1 MLDFV
6 ATQFVNFGV
15 SLLDLASD
23 PLTYVYLVCS
33 VSLGIVF
40 GALPGLTATLA
51 VTILTGFFGNK
62 FPVEQSL
69 IALIGAYVGA
79 IYGGSYPSILLSI
92 PGTAASAA
100 TAMDGYPLAQ
110 RGRGGEALGLTTTAS
125 MIGTMI
131 GTFCL
136 LIFVWILLALS
147 SQIASPEKALLALFG
162 ILVSGTLMSS
172 DLVIKGWIAGLIGLA
187 MAMVGL
193 DPILSEQRYVFGWSY
208 LLSGFQVV
216 PVLMGCF
223 AIPQILLGLR
233 SGPLTGTP
241 IQVGRILP
249 SLGTVRRYLPT
260 ISRSGAIGVG
270 IGALPGVGEDVSGWV
285 SYGVGKS
292 VSREPERFGKGS
304 LEGLLSSETANNACI
319 GGALIPLLV
328 LGIPGSPPA
337 AALLGAL
344 MINNVTPGPT
354 IDPMLIIRIVAILA
368 MASLTMFVLGL
379 FMARIFIRVLKLPRT
394 IFLPVVLVLT
404 TIGSFSVGGGTNDL
418 FLMIVV
424 GLVSYA
430 LIRMDYPIAP
440 LVIGVILGGL
450 FDETFRRSLLI
461 SDGDLTTFVT
471 RPGAAILL
479 TLNLLLI
486 LSQVPAVQR
495 FFRRRFMRGR
505 RTETSA
511 KIPIEPKEEA

>member
-1 MLDFV
+1 MVDFLLQQFGSFLV
-6 ATQFVNFGV
+6 VLGELAT
-15 SLLDLASD
+15 D
-23 PLTYVYLVCS
+23 PRTYLYLVCS

-62 FPVEQSL
+62 FPVDQAM

-79 IYGGSYPSILLSI
+79 IYGGSYPSILLNI

-100 TAMDGYPLAQ
+100 TAMDGHPLAKQ
-110 RGRGGEALGLTTTAS
+110 GRGGEALGLTTTAS
-125 MIGTMI
+125 LIGTLI

-136 LIFVWILLALS
+136 LMFVWALMALS
-147 SQIASPEKALLALFG
+147 TQIASPEKALLALFG
-162 ILVSGTLMSS
+162 ILISGTLMSS
-172 DLVIKGWIAGLIGLA
+172 DLVIKGWLAGLIGLA

-193 DPILSEQRYVFGWSY
+193 DPIMSEQRYVFGWSY

-223 AIPQILLGLR
+223 AIPQIMYGLR
-233 SGPLTGTP
+233 SGPFAGTP
-241 IQVGRILP
+241 VQVGRIVP
-249 SLGTVRRYLPT
+249 SFARLRRYMPT
-260 ISRSGAIGVG
+260 ISRSGVVGVG
-270 IGALPGVGEDVSGWV
+270 IGSLPGVGEDVAGWV
-285 SYGVGKS
+285 SYGIGKS
-292 VSREPERFGKGS
+292 ASKEPEKFGKGS
-304 LEGLLSSETANNACI
+304 MEGLLSSETANNACI

-354 IDPMLIIRIVAILA
+354 IDPMFIIRIVAILV
-368 MASLTMFVLGL
+368 MASATMFLLGL
-379 FMARIFIRVLKLPRT
+379 FLARIFIQVLRLPQT
-394 IFLPVVLVLT
+394 VFLPVVLVLT
-404 TIGSFSVGGGTNDL
+404 TLGSFSVGGGINDL

-430 LIRMDYPIAP
+430 LIQMRYPIAP

-461 SDGDLTTFVT
+461 SDGDPSTFVL

-479 TLNLLLI
+479 TMNVLLI
-486 LSQVPAVQR
+486 LSQIPPVKRAVAR
-495 FFRRRFMRGR
+495 LFARLFRI
-505 RTETSA
+505 SA
-511 KIPIEPKEEA
+511 TPSTPEN

>member
-1 MLDFV
+1 MIDFV
-6 ATQFVNFGV
+6 ITQFGHFF
-15 SLLDLASD
+15 LELADLALD
-23 PLTYVYLVCS
+23 PVTYLYLFLS
-33 VSLGIVF
+33 VSLGIIF

-62 FPVEQSL
+62 FPVEQAM

-79 IYGGSYPSILLSI
+79 IYGGSYPSILLNI

-100 TAMDGYPLAQ
+100 TAMDGHPLAKK
-110 RGRGGEALGLTTTAS
+110 GRGGEALGLTTSAS
-125 MIGTMI
+125 FIGTLI

-136 LIFVWILLALS
+136 LVFVWVLMALAT
-147 SQIASPEKALLALFG
+147 QITSPEKALLALFG

-193 DPILSEQRYVFGWSY
+193 DPILSEQRYTFGWSY

-223 AIPQILLGLR
+223 AIPQILLGLQT
-233 SGPLTGTP
+233 GPISGTP
-241 IQVGRILP
+241 LQVGRIMP
-249 SLGTVRRYLPT
+249 SFKMLRRNMPT
-260 ISRSGAIGVG
+260 ITRSGSIGVG
-270 IGALPGVGEDVSGWV
+270 IGALPGVGEDVAGWV

-292 VSREPERFGKGS
+292 VSKEPELFGKGS
-304 LEGLLSSETANNACI
+304 FEGLLSSETANNACI

-354 IDPMLIIRIVAILA
+354 IDPDFIVRIVAILLL
-368 MASLTMFVLGL
+368 ASATMLVLGL
-379 FMARIFIRVLKLPRT
+379 FLARIFIQVLRLPQT

-424 GLVSYA
+424 GLVSFA
-430 LIRMDYPIAP
+430 LIRMEYPIAP
-440 LVIGVILGGL
+440 LVIGVILGGF
-450 FDETFRRSLLI
+450 FDESFRRALLV
-461 SDGDLTTFVT
+461 SDGDLSTFVT
-471 RPGAAILL
+471 RPAAAVLVAA
-479 TLNLLLI
+479 NVLLI
-486 LSQVPAVQR
+486 LSQLPWIK
-495 FFRRRFMRGR
+495 RRFVRQKPAD
-505 RTETSA
+505 TVSENL
-511 KIPIEPKEEA
+511 KEES